1 MKEEI
6 TEKKGTL
13 SSLWIVQRVIAV
25 LAIIMAFFPIANPA
39 KIWFWLVTRFHYL
52 HQLFLITVLLVTV
65 REHFV

>member
-25 LAIIMAFFPIANPA
+25 LVIVMAFFPIANPA
-39 KIWFWLVTRFHYL
+39 KICGLVSDKIS
-52 HQLFLITVLLVTV
+52 LFTSAISYELG
-65 REHFV
+65 

>member
-25 LAIIMAFFPIANPA
+25 LVIVMAFFPIA
-39 KIWFWLVTRFHYL
+39 KIGRATSELQSPR
-52 HQLFLITVLLVTV
+52 
-65 REHFV
+65 

>member
-39 KIWFWLVTRFHYL
+39 KICGLVTRFHYL

>member
-25 LAIIMAFFPIANPA
+25 LAIIMAFFRLRSVV
-39 KIWFWLVTRFHYL
+39 WLVTRFHYL